1 MKRSLF
7 PFLLCTP
14 VSVALRSATS
24 PQGRPLRAP
33 SAPVLS
39 VSAVLNEEKTILE
52 LLEGSTRGK
61 GLSTA
66 DKAEVF
72 RLASILEERGASSDD
87 TNASPLLPGRW
98 RVLFQGKPGEDVEF
112 FSVQS
117 WRSYLSG
124 TGPSPIQNLVSSSG
138 SVSRLY
144 QVVEVRWRA
153 SLPISALCL
162 DCPCLWPVPSRS
174 QIPSVPSSLAVA
186 ARRFLAKDKQR
197 RRPLAS
203 RRHRHRGGARR
214 QAAGESAWLP
224 LHRRP
229 SAAARPLARYTLAA
243 IPRSVRPTR

>member
-1 MKRSLF
+1 MSLF
-7 PFLLCTP
+7 SLLLCTP
-14 VSVALRSATS
+14 VSVALRSATPPYS
-24 PQGRPLRAP
+24 RPLRAP
-33 SAPVLS
+33 CAPVLS
-39 VSAVLNEEKTILE
+39 VSAVHEENALLA
-52 LLEGSTRGK
+52 LLEGSTRGR
-61 GLSTA
+61 GLSSA

-72 RLASILEERGASSDD
+72 RLATILEERGASGDD

-98 RVLFQGKPGEDVEF
+98 RVLFQGKPGEDVEI

-144 QVVEVRWRA
+144 QVLEVRWRTP
-153 SLPISALCL
+153 SPLSAQRL
-162 DCPCLWPVPSRS
+162 DCPCLWPVPNSS

-186 ARRFLAKDKQR
+186 AQRFLAKDKQR
-197 RRPLAS
+197 RRLLAS

-229 SAAARPLARYTLAA
+229 SAAARPLARHTLAA